1 MWPQDRR
8 LFMDIFGI
16 LSLLGGLAMF
26 LFGMNLMGQALE
38 KSAGNRLKGIL
49 SRLTDKPI
57 KGLLLGAGV
66 TAIIQSSSATTVMV
80 VGFVN
85 SGLMKLSQAT
95 GVIMGANIGTTI
107 TAWLLSLTGLQ
118 GDNLIVQLLKPSSFT
133 PVLAVVGVILY
144 MFTKQ
149 EKKKEIG
156 VVFLGFSVLMFG
168 METMSGAVKP
178 LASVPEFTNIL
189 LMFSNPILGVLAGAV
204 LTGIIQSSSASVGIL
219 QALAVTGSVTIGSAI
234 PIIMG
239 QNIGTCVTALLSS
252 VGTSKNA
259 RRTALIHLY
268 FNIIGTVV
276 CLSVFYGLNAI
287 VHFTF
292 LANSINAFG
301 IAVVHSSFNIICTL
315 LLFPFTK
322 QLEKLVCRTI
332 PDSTAEEQMVPVLDP
347 RLMSM
352 PAVAVERCKEV
363 AGEMARL
370 VQENILLAISLLG
383 AYSED
388 TVAQVAQ
395 MEEQTDRYE
404 DLLGTYLVNLSTKD
418 LGVEDDRQVAKLL
431 RCINDFERISDH
443 ALNISE
449 SAQELH
455 EKHFSFSET
464 AYQELQIITDALI
477 EIVRLATTSFIKN
490 DLDTALSVEPLEEVI
505 DDLQIMLKNAHVH
518 RLQTGICTVE
528 IGFVFNDLLTNFE
541 RVSDHCSNIA
551 VCQIELSHDRFD
563 IHAYLDS
570 IKTGANPEFVEKFK
584 TYSQKY
590 ALAE

>member
-1 MWPQDRR
+1 
-8 LFMDIFGI
+8 MDIFGI

-66 TAIIQSSSATTVMV
+66 TAVIQSSSATTVMV

-107 TAWLLSLTGLQ
+107 TAWLLSLTGLE
-118 GDNLIVQLLKPSSFT
+118 GDNLVVQLLKPSSFT
-133 PVLAVVGVILY
+133 PVLAVIGVILY
-144 MFTKQ
+144 MFIKQ
-149 EKKKEIG
+149 EKKKDIG
-156 VVFLGFSVLMFG
+156 VVLLGFSILMFG
-168 METMSGAVKP
+168 MEAMSGAVKP
-178 LASVPEFTNIL
+178 LASVPAFTNIL
-189 LMFSNPILGVLAGAV
+189 LMFSNPILGVLAGAL

-239 QNIGTCVTALLSS
+239 QNIGTCITALISS
-252 VGTSKNA
+252 VGTNKNA

-268 FNIIGTVV
+268 FNIIGTIF
-276 CLSVFYGLNAI
+276 CLVAFYSLNAV
-287 VHFTF
+287 VHFAF
-292 LANSINAFG
+292 LTNSINAFG
-301 IAVVHSSFNIICTL
+301 IAVIHTSFNVLCTI

-322 QLEKLVCRTI
+322 QLERLACRTI
-332 PDSTAEEQMVPVLDP
+332 PDAPKEEQTAVSVLDP

-352 PAVAVERCKEV
+352 PTIAVERCREI
-363 AGEMARL
+363 AGEMALL
-370 VQENILLAISLLG
+370 VQENILLSITLLG
-383 AYSED
+383 SYSEE
-388 TVAQVAQ
+388 TARQVEQ
-395 MEEQTDRYE
+395 MEEQTDHYE
-404 DLLGTYLVNLSTKD
+404 DQLGTYLVTLSTKD
-418 LGVEDDRQVAKLL
+418 LSDEDDRQVSKLL

-449 SAQELH
+449 SAKELYD
-455 EKHFSFSET
+455 KQFSFSEK
-464 AYQELQIITDALI
+464 AYGELQVVTDALI
-477 EIVRLATTSFIKN
+477 EIVHLAVTAFVN
-490 DLDTALSVEPLEEVI
+490 DDLETALSVEPLEEVI
-505 DDLQIMLKNAHVH
+505 DDLQIMLKNEHVR
-518 RLQTGICTVE
+518 RLQTGACTVE

-551 VCQIELSHDRFD
+551 VCQIEMSHDRFD

-570 IKTGANPEFVEKFK
+570 IKTGGNPAFVEKFK
-584 TYSQKY
+584 AYSEKY
-590 ALAE
+590 AIAE